1 MNYKILYSIY
11 KTKRLYDCW
20 MWSIVSADTKE
31 EAINKL
37 KQQCERRNIN
47 FKYIVK
53 VKELNWEVIYM
64 LCAIMILLFQI
75 IILLAFLTICI
86 VGGSNDYE

>member
-11 KTKRLYDCW
+11 KTERLYDCW

-53 VKELNWEVIYM
+53 VKELN
-64 LCAIMILLFQI
+64 
-75 IILLAFLTICI
+75 
-86 VGGSNDYE
+86 

>member
-1 MNYKILYSIY
+1 MTYKILYSIY

-20 MWSIVSADTKE
+20 MWSVVSADTKE
-31 EAINKL
+31 EAIEKL

-53 VKELNWEVIYM
+53 VKELNREWFIRRMY
-64 LCAIMILLFQI
+64 LCF
-75 IILLAFLTICI
+75 
-86 VGGSNDYE
+86 Y

>member
-1 MNYKILYSIY
+1 MAKKRGAKLMTYKILYSIY
-11 KTKRLYDCW
+11 KTKRMYDCW
-20 MWSIVSADTKE
+20 VWSIVAANTKE

-53 VKELNWEVIYM
+53 VKELNRE
-64 LCAIMILLFQI
+64 
-75 IILLAFLTICI
+75 
-86 VGGSNDYE
+86 

>member
-1 MNYKILYSIY
+1 MSYKILYSIY

-20 MWSIVSADTKE
+20 MWSIVAADTKE

-53 VKELNWEVIYM
+53 VKELNREWFIRRMY
-64 LCAIMILLFQI
+64 LCF
-75 IILLAFLTICI
+75 
-86 VGGSNDYE
+86 Y